1 MMNVAVDCMFN
12 VILFVLFVL
21 DGPAVGQQAL
31 IPPEAQ
37 WPILQP
43 PSRGLTQ

>member
-12 VILFVLFVL
+12 VLFVL

-37 WPILQP
+37 WPVLQP
-43 PSRGLTQ
+43 PSGGLTQ